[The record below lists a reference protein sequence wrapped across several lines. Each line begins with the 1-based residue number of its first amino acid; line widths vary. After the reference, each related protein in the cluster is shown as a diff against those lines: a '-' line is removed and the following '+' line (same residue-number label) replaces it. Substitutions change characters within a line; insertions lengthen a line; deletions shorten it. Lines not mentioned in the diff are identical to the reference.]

1 MSSGR
6 EIVAAAERG
15 DLQAVRAMV
24 SVDEIADAWWRYML
38 RVGTSAPEGWGFDPD
53 DWASELWHEGA
64 ILRDEEFACDLLRAL
79 AERAPSG
86 ADMGY
91 LGAGPIEDFAT
102 NEGRLRWVEAEAARS
117 RNFRAALANIYYP
130 RPSLS
135 EEQNA
140 RLRRAAEVD

>member
-1 MSSGR
+1 MPSGR

-15 DLQAVRAMV
+15 DLQAARAMV
-24 SVDEIADAWWRYML
+24 SVDEIADAWWRYTL
-38 RVGTSAPEGWGFDPD
+38 RTVGAAEDWDTDPD
-53 DWASELWHEGA
+53 GWASELWHEEVV
-64 ILRDEEFACDLLRAL
+64 LRDEEFARDLIRAL
-79 AERAPSG
+79 AERAPTD

-102 NEGRLRWVEAEAARS
+102 NEDRLRWIEAEAARS
-117 RNFRAALANIYYP
+117 RNFRTALANVYA

>member
-1 MSSGR
+1 MLSGR

-24 SVDEIADAWWRYML
+24 SVDEIADAWWRYTV
-38 RVGTSAPEGWGFDPD
+38 RTVGAPEDWDTDPD
-53 DWASELWHEGA
+53 AWASELWHEEVVLGDDEFS
-64 ILRDEEFACDLLRAL
+64 RDLVRAL
-79 AERAPSG
+79 AERAPRG

-91 LGAGPIEDFAT
+91 LGAGPVEDFAT
-102 NEGRLRWVEAEAARS
+102 NEDRLRWIEAEAARS
-117 RNFRAALANIYYP
+117 PNFRAALANVYP

>member
-38 RVGTSAPEGWGFDPD
+38 RVGTSAPEGWGSDPD
-53 DWASELWHEGA
+53 DWASELWHEEA
-64 ILRDEEFACDLLRAL
+64 VLRDEEFARDLLRAL

-86 ADMGY
+86 ADMGV
-91 LGAGPIEDFAT
+91 LGAGPVEDFAT
-102 NEGRLRWVEAEAARS
+102 NELRLRWIEAEAGRS
-117 RNFRAALANIYYP
+117 RNFRAALANIYP
-130 RPSLS
+130 QRSLS